1 MKNIILVFPSKVSGR
16 EINIIKEPSINTD
29 LVFST
34 FANILYSI
42 DPIMPETEKA
52 TVILLTTEAL
62 FEMSFMQTT
71 DIIPNMPLAHPR
83 KKFGK

>member
-1 MKNIILVFPSKVSGR
+1 
-16 EINIIKEPSINTD
+16 
-29 LVFST
+29 
-34 FANILYSI
+34 
-42 DPIMPETEKA
+42 MPETEKA